1 MNWYLKVVKE
11 HYADFKGR
19 ARRREYWMFTLFNLI
34 IMVVLTVIGK
44 VSVYPD
50 DLRTCRAGS
59 RIGRVR
65 ASPS

>member
-1 MNWYLKVVKE
+1 
-11 HYADFKGR
+11 
-19 ARRREYWMFTLFNLI
+19 MFTLFNLI
-34 IMVVLTVIGK
+34 IMVVLTVIGILLK